1 MAPSSGGLLLRVW
14 WALGAWPL
22 CSCYAPRPPPAVAPC
37 SDLRLL
43 PCIGRRER
51 KLLTAEL
58 QRRWGK
64 HACEALWWLPT
75 CGPGLPLPRIRRRRQ
90 CRLFE
95 RQRRSW
101 QCQPRRRFS
110 GWPLR
115 GCRIGEALHP
125 GPQPGTPL
133 GGERHAR
140 RRQRSPSMDVDASG
154 PGRVYCPVAGCP
166 CGDANRARGWSDNHS
181 MRAHIDAHMAGTLQG
196 EVPLDWLQAQ
206 RRQRCTVCGLSVS
219 TRHGMHPTCRPAA
232 RAAAAAGV
240 PRSAEDA
247 AVQLP
252 EFDAIQSGNTRTLR
266 HVPAA
271 ARALWGRVLARA
283 LADVVLH
290 NDSRS
295 WKELLMLPQSVL
307 GPPPRGGRRHHK
319 AAASYTSGGWRAIAR
334 TLARPP
340 PDPAA
345 CCPQAAV
352 GSTTA

>member
-1 MAPSSGGLLLRVW
+1 MPTCVCQPDARCCCSPLPTCCWLILARFHSLAPMAPSSGGLLLRVW

-64 HACEALWWLPT
+64 HDCEALWWLPT
-75 CGPGLPLPRIRRRRQ
+75 CGPGLRLPRMRRRRQ

-181 MRAHIDAHMAGTLQG
+181 MRAHIDAHMAGTG
-196 EVPLDWLQAQ
+196 
-206 RRQRCTVCGLSVS
+206 RGSSGLVAGPASA
-219 TRHGMHPTCRPAA
+219 TMHC
-232 RAAAAAGV
+232 V
-240 PRSAEDA
+240 WAEC
-247 AVQLP
+247 
-252 EFDAIQSGNTRTLR
+252 
-266 HVPAA
+266 
-271 ARALWGRVLARA
+271 
-283 LADVVLH
+283 LH
-290 NDSRS
+290 
-295 WKELLMLPQSVL
+295 
-307 GPPPRGGRRHHK
+307 
-319 AAASYTSGGWRAIAR
+319 
-334 TLARPP
+334 
-340 PDPAA
+340 
-345 CCPQAAV
+345 
-352 GSTTA
+352 